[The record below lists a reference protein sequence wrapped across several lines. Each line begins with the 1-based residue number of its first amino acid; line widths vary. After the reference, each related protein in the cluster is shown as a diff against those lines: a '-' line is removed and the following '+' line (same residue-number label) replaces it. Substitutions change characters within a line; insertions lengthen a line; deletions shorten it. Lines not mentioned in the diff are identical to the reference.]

1 MLLQVWCIV
10 ITFPF
15 YLETAGRKSNSSAS
29 NKDNAEKRESRLA
42 SDSPNGN

>member
-10 ITFPF
+10 ITFSF
-15 YLETAGRKSNSSAS
+15 YLETAGIKSNSSAS
-29 NKDNAEKRESRLA
+29 NKDNAENRESQPA

>member
-1 MLLQVWCIV
+1 MLLRVWCIV

-15 YLETAGRKSNSSAS
+15 YLETAGRKSNSSAG
-29 NKDNAEKRESRLA
+29 NKDNAENRESQLA

>member
-1 MLLQVWCIV
+1 MLLRVWCIV

-29 NKDNAEKRESRLA
+29 NKENAEKRDSQPA
-42 SDSPNGN
+42 SDTPNGN